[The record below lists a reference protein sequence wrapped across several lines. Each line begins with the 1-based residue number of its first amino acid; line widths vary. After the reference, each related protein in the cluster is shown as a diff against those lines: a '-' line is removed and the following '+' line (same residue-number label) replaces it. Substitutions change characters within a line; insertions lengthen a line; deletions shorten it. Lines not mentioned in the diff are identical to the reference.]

1 MKYEIT
7 DKREYTTTVWQVES
21 QNDTYIITCGENDI
35 DWEWSVNSAEEGEL
49 DRYSEV
55 AKELIDMC
63 AGDISSV
70 ADYR

>member
-7 DKREYTTTVWQVES
+7 DKREYTTTVWIVES
-21 QNDTYIITCGENDI
+21 KNDVYTITCQENEV
-35 DWEWSVNSAEEGEL
+35 DWDWHISSAEEGFV

-63 AGDISSV
+63 AGDISSP
-70 ADYR
+70 ADY

>member
-7 DKREYTTTVWQVES
+7 DKREYTTTVWIVES
-21 QNDTYIITCGENDI
+21 KNDVYTITCQENDV
-35 DWEWSVNSAEEGEL
+35 DWDWHISSAEEGFV

>member
-7 DKREYTTTVWQVES
+7 DKREYTTTVWIVES
-21 QNDTYIITCGENDI
+21 KNDTYTIICGENDF
-35 DWEWSVNSAEEGEL
+35 DWEWSVTSAEEGEL
-49 DRYSEV
+49 DRYSEI

-70 ADYR
+70 ADY

>member
-7 DKREYTTTVWQVES
+7 DKREYTTTVWQVEAED
-21 QNDTYIITCGENDI
+21 DTYIITCGENDF
-35 DWEWSVNSAEEGEL
+35 DWEWSVTSAAEGEIH
-49 DRYSEV
+49 RYSDL